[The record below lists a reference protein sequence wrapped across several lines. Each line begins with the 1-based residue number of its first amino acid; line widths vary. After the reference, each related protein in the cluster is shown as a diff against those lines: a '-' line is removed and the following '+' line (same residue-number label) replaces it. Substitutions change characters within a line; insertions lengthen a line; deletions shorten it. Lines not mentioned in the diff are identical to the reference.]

1 MSQEISPRGT
11 YLKVADAVRSQ
22 IEANPNM
29 TELPAAADVMRDHG
43 VSRGV
48 ALRAFSALRDAGVA
62 EPVPGGRWRVLRSSD
77 HADRR
82 PLADRIAEM
91 FVNDELKVGQ
101 PFPSASELSKRFG
114 VARPTVAKVLNK
126 FEAAGLLS
134 ESRQGKP
141 RTVRALPDR
150 EERPEP

>member
-1 MSQEISPRGT
+1 MSQQVNPRGT
-11 YLKVADAVRSQ
+11 FLKIADAMRARIEADAGMTHLPSVAD
-22 IEANPNM
+22 
-29 TELPAAADVMRDHG
+29 LMRDFG
-43 VSRGV
+43 ISRGV
-48 ALRAFSALRDAGVA
+48 ALRAFGVLRDAGVA
-62 EPVPGGRWRVLRSSD
+62 EPVPGGHWRVLRGSD
-77 HADRR
+77 RTDRR
-82 PLADRIAEM
+82 PLADRIAEV

-101 PFPSASELSKRFG
+101 PFPSASELSTRFG

-126 FEAAGLLS
+126 LEAAGLLS